1 MLKKTSLILGRYSI
15 LQKKKKIGFFIKK
28 NKNKRT
34 KIESE
39 EKIGTFFFFNL
50 ALFIQHILGKMP

>member
-15 LQKKKKIGFFIKK
+15 LQKKKKKIGFFITK

-34 KIESE
+34 KIQSE
-39 EKIGTFFFFNL
+39 EKIGTFFFNL

>member
-1 MLKKTSLILGRYSI
+1 MLKKTSLILDRYSI
-15 LQKKKKIGFFIKK
+15 LQKKKKIGFLITK

-39 EKIGTFFFFNL
+39 EKIGTFFFNL

>member
-1 MLKKTSLILGRYSI
+1 MLKKTSLILDRYSI
-15 LQKKKKIGFFIKK
+15 LQKKKKIGFFITK

-39 EKIGTFFFFNL
+39 EKIGTFFFNL